1 MCPASCHSDWA
12 LRLSVG
18 INDEHVALVKPFL
31 PPDRDK
37 NLFTTIFNLKMFRR
51 CLSSNNYFMKVFS
64 AKRS

>member
-1 MCPASCHSDWA
+1 MCRASCHSDWA

-31 PPDRDK
+31 PPDGNK
-37 NLFTTIFNLKMFRR
+37 NLFTTIFKLKMFRL
-51 CLSSNNYFMKVFS
+51 CLNSKNYFIKVFS